1 MSRRYAWLLLTALF
15 LALGA
20 IVALRDGAVARGLWT
35 VGVIVTGLPLVTR
48 TVADAIRGRFA
59 TDIVASLSIIGA
71 VLLGQ
76 PLAGL
81 VIVLMQT
88 GGEALEHYA
97 ERKASAALEQLE
109 RAAPRVAHVEREGG
123 ARVARAPSATPRA
136 SIDAVPGLVGISLTK
151 NQLRRTSSARIPGRK
166 RSTSCR
172 NFSGSST
179 GHGDAPRRPTV
190 REVNPQEVSLM
201 KTPIRFGLAA
211 LFVAASS
218 VAAQSNTTAAST
230 TTAPASDS
238 TAKAAPKTISLYR
251 PLDINHIRPADQRG
265 VNVFESPKEDQV
277 PFSGFALSFGGAF
290 TQEFQGLAHS
300 NNASAVMV
308 NNVNQNQLMTIGH
321 GFNNAVAN
329 LNVNAQVAPGIRVAM
344 TSYLSARH
352 HQESWVKDG
361 YLLIDESPIDNPM
374 LKSMMKYTTVRI
386 GHFEINYGDSHFRR
400 SDNGNSMD
408 NPFVGNYILD
418 DFTTEIGAE
427 AYVRPGPWIAMLGV
441 TGGEIH
447 GQVTAPQSRS
457 ASVLGKLGF
466 DKKLSSDL
474 RVRLTGSFY
483 ANNSAASN
491 TLFTGDRGGSAY
503 YDVLENTAST
513 ETANAWSGQ
522 IRPGFSN
529 KVNAQVINPFVKYY
543 GFEFF
548 GNFET
553 AKGGAW
559 SEGKLRNLRQQVYEA
574 LYRFGPSESF
584 YVGTRYNNLTGQLIA
599 KNWNDET
606 VDRVQ
611 TGGGWFVTP
620 NVLAKLE
627 YVNQTYGGFPAADI
641 RRDGHF
647 KGFMISGVVGF

>member
-1 MSRRYAWLLLTALF
+1 MKTTMR
-15 LALGA
+15 LG
-20 IVALRDGAVARGLWT
+20 
-35 VGVIVTGLPLVTR
+35 
-48 TVADAIRGRFA
+48 F
-59 TDIVASLSIIGA
+59 
-71 VLLGQ
+71 
-76 PLAGL
+76 
-81 VIVLMQT
+81 
-88 GGEALEHYA
+88 
-97 ERKASAALEQLE
+97 AALLI
-109 RAAPRVAHVEREGG
+109 AG
-123 ARVARAPSATPRA
+123 
-136 SIDAVPGLVGISLTK
+136 
-151 NQLRRTSSARIPGRK
+151 
-166 RSTSCR
+166 
-172 NFSGSST
+172 
-179 GHGDAPRRPTV
+179 
-190 REVNPQEVSLM
+190 
-201 KTPIRFGLAA
+201 
-211 LFVAASS
+211 SS
-218 VAAQSNTTAAST
+218 VAAQTNSSAGGTL
-230 TTAPASDS
+230 ASDS
-238 TAKAAPKTISLYR
+238 TAKSAHDTTAKVAPTKISLYR
-251 PLDINHIRPADQRG
+251 PMEINHIRPADQRG
-265 VNVFESPKEDQV
+265 VGVFEPSKADQV

-290 TQEFQGLAHS
+290 TQEFQGLDHR
-300 NNASAVMV
+300 NNASAVLV
-308 NNVNQNQLMTIGH
+308 NSVNQNQLMGIGH

-329 LNVNAQVAPGIRVAM
+329 LNINAQLAPGIRVAM

-361 YLLIDESPIDNPM
+361 YLLIDDSPIDNAL
-374 LKSMMKYTTVRI
+374 LKSMMKYTTLRV

-400 SDNGNSMD
+400 SDNGNSMY

-441 TGGEIH
+441 TGGEVH
-447 GQVTAPQSRS
+447 GQVTAPEKRS

-466 DKKLSSDL
+466 DKQVASDL

-522 IRPGFSN
+522 VRPGFSN
-529 KVNAQVINPFVKYY
+529 KVNAQVVNPFVKYH

-553 AKGGAW
+553 AKGGAVT
-559 SEGKLRNLRQQVYEA
+559 EGKLRNLRQQVYEA

-584 YVGTRYNNLTGQLIA
+584 YVGSRYNNLTGQLIT
-599 KNWNDET
+599 KNWDDQT

-627 YVNQTYGGFPAADI
+627 YVNQTYGGFPTTDI
-641 RRDGHF
+641 RSGGHF
-647 KGFMISGVVGF
+647 KGFMISGTVGF